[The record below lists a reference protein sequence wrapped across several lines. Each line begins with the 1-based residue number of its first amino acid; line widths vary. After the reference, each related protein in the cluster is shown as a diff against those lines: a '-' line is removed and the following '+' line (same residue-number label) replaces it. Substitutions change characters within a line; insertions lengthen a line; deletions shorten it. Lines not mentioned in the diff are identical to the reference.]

1 MKWSKGIW
9 WSRIDDGERTEAVL
23 AINLNFNYEGILN
36 KPYIKLDVKEKGEK
50 INWFRSIEILQLIQG
65 EKSVKLWYLGL
76 IFRYSG

>member
-1 MKWSKGIW
+1 MEWSKGIW

-23 AINLNFNYEGILN
+23 VINLNYEGILN

-76 IFRYSG
+76 IIRYSG